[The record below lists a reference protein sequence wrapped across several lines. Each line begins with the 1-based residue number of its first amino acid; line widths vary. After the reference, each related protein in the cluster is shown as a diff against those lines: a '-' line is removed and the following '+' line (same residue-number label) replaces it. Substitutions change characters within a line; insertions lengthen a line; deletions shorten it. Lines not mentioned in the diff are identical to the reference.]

1 MSQEPSTSADGS
13 YNNSLTETRNSFE
26 NEFNVLRSAIQSG
39 NFEKAIQSF
48 VLLHSNS
55 LKNPTFQSYLIQ
67 VAENIDPAKDTDA
80 SRFFGSLPCLLQ
92 SNIIDFATERLKEKE
107 SMRAFVILFDYIQ
120 AFPRHAYKYLISAI
134 NLLIICAQEST
145 EEEKKKCI
153 SLLVTELFP
162 RLCKQRLLLVR
173 KDKVPSIKSTESK
186 HYITLPHILFEQFL
200 LLGQRYYIKKHRWEE
215 STKFT
220 CAMLSAC
227 GYNGLDQLDSVSH
240 IIRFQFLKEHRA
252 SVRIDEDNEN
262 GDMHSLPTTDDL
274 SIVSTLMCEFM
285 VAASQF
291 VQFGYDYY
299 RYVCGTDSAASSAE
313 EKTCLIPVCSFQP
326 NDNLASHRLGQKR
339 TYLSKQANTP
349 DRNTLNFSDDL
360 QLLRRNDKR
369 LKLDDGSNCSAA
381 DENEYDEE
389 DDRSLGL
396 DSYCVQ
402 GVDEAL
408 QILSKA
414 ADCLRHVVELWQWAV
429 GKISQKSI
437 IKHLGGWEQELCRVI
452 DGYKLPFDM
461 HNAVLLVRSDLA
473 LSSPSVPGNLA
484 KALELSQSICDRIEV
499 QRRQEKTDYGRT
511 STEMDIPFMF
521 AFRVLYNIGV
531 IYLLVGSLEQ
541 STLEIA
547 IILSVF
553 PIPNGLDTKD
563 FNADETDCCTV
574 ANIFHGREFGLMRVT
589 QEGLVVRC
597 IKHLIVS
604 LDNESEQRG
613 GMASIDSALRW
624 DEKAGNMIVLMQYG
638 WPYWRNKTNL
648 WNKIMNRI
656 SEKRVFKNRE
666 FLEYLYV
673 SEVLQAI
680 RHLHLM
686 GTVTMDI
693 IPPEF
698 ALRGSYRHLVTS
710 GPENSNSAPSSPRQ
724 TPSSPINEE
733 NEALD
738 EDDDKSNNRNPNTLP
753 LYHPSFANSILPSTS
768 MSPSWYSASTQ
779 KNSFAKWMSPS
790 FYYSRPATS
799 VILPGQNQGNS
810 DRGEGD
816 EGENGSNS
824 DQGLNPVTSAKGS
837 FIPRDIV
844 TRCLDYRIRRYSPKI
859 TPQRMRHVLQ
869 RFLKNMVL
877 KANEET

>member
-1 MSQEPSTSADGS
+1 MSQEPKSSAES
-13 YNNSLTETRNSFE
+13 AYNSAMTESRNSFE
-26 NEFNVLRSAIQSG
+26 NEFNVLRSAIHLG

-55 LKNPTFQSYLIQ
+55 LQNPTFQSYLIQ

-92 SNIIDFATERLKEKE
+92 SNIIDFATDRLKEKE

-120 AFPRHAYKYLISAI
+120 AYPRHAYKYLISAI

-215 STKFT
+215 SSKFT

-240 IIRFQFLKEHRA
+240 IIRFQFLKEHRN
-252 SVRIDEDNEN
+252 SVRIDDDVEN
-262 GDMHSLPTTDDL
+262 GDIHALPTTEDL
-274 SIVSTLMCEFM
+274 SIISTLMCEYM

-299 RYVCGTDSAASSAE
+299 KYVCGTDSASNSAE
-313 EKTCLIPVCSFQP
+313 EKSCLIPVCSFQP
-326 NDNLASHRLGQKR
+326 SDSNAPNHRIGQKR
-339 TYLSKQANTP
+339 SSSHDSSSNVE
-349 DRNTLNFSDDL
+349 RNTLNFSDDCH
-360 QLLRRNDKR
+360 LLRRNDKR
-369 LKLDDGSNCSAA
+369 SKVDNSSNSSVA
-381 DENEYDEE
+381 DENEYDDE
-389 DDRSLGL
+389 DGRALGL

-402 GVDEAL
+402 GVDDAL

-414 ADCLRHVVELWQWAV
+414 ADCLRHTVELWQWASN
-429 GKISQKSI
+429 KLSQKTI
-437 IKHLGGWEQELCRVI
+437 IDHLGGWEQELCRVI

-473 LSSPSVPGNLA
+473 LASPSVPGNLA

-499 QRRQEKTDYGRT
+499 QRRQEKTEYSRN

-531 IYLLVGSLEQ
+531 IYLLVGSLQQ

-553 PIPNGLDTKD
+553 PIPNGLDAKD
-563 FNADETDCCTV
+563 FSSDETDCCTV

-638 WPYWRNKTNL
+638 WPYWSNKTNL
-648 WNKIMNRI
+648 WHKIMNRI

-673 SEVLQAI
+673 SDVLQAI

-724 TPSSPINEE
+724 TPSSPKADE

-738 EDDDKSNNRNPNTLP
+738 EDEEKSNDRNPNTLP

-799 VILPGQNQGNS
+799 VILPGQNASSHQG
-810 DRGEGD
+810 DDD
-816 EGENGSNS
+816 EGENGNNMNN
-824 DQGLNPVTSAKGS
+824 GLNPSASTKSS

-844 TRCLDYRIRRYSPKI
+844 TRCLEYRIRRYSPKI

>member
-1 MSQEPSTSADGS
+1 MSQESEPSAERFEAG
-13 YNNSLTETRNSFE
+13 NQLFE
-26 NEFNVLRSAIQSG
+26 NEFSTLRTAIHSG

-55 LKNPTFQSYLIQ
+55 LQNPVFQSYMIQ
-67 VAENIDPAKDTDA
+67 VGENIDPAKDTDA
-80 SRFFGSLPCLLQ
+80 SRFFASLPCLLQ
-92 SNIIDFATERLKEKE
+92 SNIIDFAREYLEEKE
-107 SMRAFVILFDYIQ
+107 SMRAFNVLFDYIQ
-120 AFPRHAYKYLISAI
+120 AYPRHAYKYLIGAI
-134 NLLIICAQEST
+134 NLLILCAQNLEGD
-145 EEEKKKCI
+145 ERQKCV

-186 HYITLPHILFEQFL
+186 HYITLPYNLFEQFL
-200 LLGQRYYIKKHRWEE
+200 LLGQRFYIKKHRWDD
-215 STKFT
+215 SAKFT

-227 GYNGLDQLDSVSH
+227 GYNGLEQLDSVSH
-240 IIRFQFLKEHRA
+240 VIRFQYLKEHRN
-252 SVRIDEDNEN
+252 SVRIDDEIENEDALAQISTE
-262 GDMHSLPTTDDL
+262 DL
-274 SIVSTLMCEFM
+274 SIISTLMCEYM
-285 VAASQF
+285 AAISQF
-291 VQFGYDYY
+291 AQFGYDYY
-299 RYVCGTDSAASSAE
+299 RYVCGTDEASSSAE
-313 EKTCLIPVCSFQP
+313 EKSCLIPVCSFQP
-326 NDNLASHRLGQKR
+326 NNGIVNKPGSKRPYDNGSEK
-339 TYLSKQANTP
+339 
-349 DRNTLNFSDDL
+349 NTLDFSDDL
-360 QLLRRNDKR
+360 HLLRRNDN
-369 LKLDDGSNCSAA
+369 LKKIGSSSCSSVT
-381 DENEYDEE
+381 DEDN
-389 DDRSLGL
+389 DDRAKGL
-396 DSYCVQ
+396 DSYCVK
-402 GVDEAL
+402 GVDNAL
-408 QILSKA
+408 HILSKA
-414 ADCLRHVVELWQWAV
+414 GDCLRHCVDLWNWAN
-429 GKISQKSI
+429 GQLSQKTLI
-437 IKHLGGWEQELCRVI
+437 DHLGGWEKELCRVI
-452 DGYKLPFDM
+452 EGYKLPFDM
-461 HNAVLLVRSDLA
+461 NNAILLVRSDLA
-473 LSSPSVPGNLA
+473 LSSPSIAGNLA

-499 QRRQEKTDYGRT
+499 QRRQEKTDNNRA
-511 STEMDIPFMF
+511 SSEMDIPFMF

-531 IYLLVGSLEQ
+531 IYLLVGSLQQ

-553 PIPNGLDTKD
+553 PIPNGLNEKD
-563 FNADETDCCTV
+563 FNNDEIDCCTV
-574 ANIFHGREFGLMRVT
+574 ANIFNGREFGLMRVT

-604 LDNESEQRG
+604 LDNESELRG

-638 WPYWRNKTNL
+638 WPYWSNRTNL
-648 WNKIMNRI
+648 WHKIMNRI

-673 SEVLQAI
+673 SDVLQAI
-680 RHLHLM
+680 RHLHLI

-698 ALRGSYRHLVTS
+698 ALRGSYRHLVTTA
-710 GPENSNSAPSSPRQ
+710 PDNSSSPSSPRHLA
-724 TPSSPINEE
+724 SSPKNDETM
-733 NEALD
+733 D
-738 EDDDKSNNRNPNTLP
+738 EDEIERNLEKNPNNLP

-799 VILPGQNQGNS
+799 VILPGQNADGEQSYNDSNSGHPNDTGNS
-810 DRGEGD
+810 F
-816 EGENGSNS
+816 NN
-824 DQGLNPVTSAKGS
+824 TKGS

-844 TRCLDYRIRRYSPKI
+844 TRCLEYRIRRYSPKI